1 MAEALPN
8 PTPTG
13 PGNAERDHVI
23 SVSRLPTGQTITELL
38 LGTVTAAALSIV
50 LQFGIARLGI
60 VEPSNGPEALAVLG
74 TAVLLVLVFGAVL
87 LGRWFPKARWLRL
100 GGVWVTLTTLST
112 LALALPLQGTRFY
125 YGGSDGDNAFRMQY
139 MTRMAE
145 NLLPADMNYA
155 NIPPYYPSGWFW
167 LGGRFANLI
176 GWEGWAAY
184 KPYAVAWIAVAG
196 VVAFTLWSLSLSRK
210 LALLAALATILA
222 GMRHGLLE
230 PYAWPSAAW
239 FAPMMVLTW
248 RALSARARVPRGALI
263 GIGVFTGFAAITYTL
278 HFGFSVLL
286 TVSMALII
294 GGLRVRG
301 GSSLGKT
308 ARELF
313 LRLLPIGIT
322 SGLIAL
328 MVWLPFLLAGGL
340 FQRSAA
346 QHYLPEGSAFL
357 PLPMTD
363 PGPFGLLCLSGL
375 VWLVMYTRTNR
386 IAQALL
392 IVIAAVYVWFGL
404 STLALLAE
412 TTLLAFRLEVIL
424 ESALAAAGTLGLV
437 ELVGHLR
444 RRTSAWHATRLTV
457 FAVVIAVTGSLA
469 VLQHEMSSGLNSE
482 KKAAYNDYYPNGN
495 NALAEA
501 EAGEPGAW
509 LDELHST
516 INELTHDPPQHDILL
531 TTNYDLLSYHPYWSF
546 QQETPHYANPL
557 AEYERR
563 AAMIRRWANAA
574 NSAELSGMLRHSVFE
589 APDVFV
595 VRHHSDRKEVHVPKI
610 LDDADRVNPPEGKYS
625 VTLKADAFPRQPN
638 VHNYPV
644 VFDAELF
651 RGPAFVERRVGPY
664 TVIARR

>member
-1 MAEALPN
+1 MPN

-13 PGNAERDHVI
+13 PGRAQRDHVI
-23 SVSRLPTGQTITELL
+23 SASRLPAGQTITELL

-50 LQFGIARLGI
+50 LQFGVARLGI
-60 VEPSNGPEALAVLG
+60 VEPSNGPEALAVFG
-74 TAVLLVLVFGAVL
+74 TTVLLVLVFGAVVR
-87 LGRWFPKARWLRL
+87 GRWFPRARWLRL
-100 GGVWVTLTTLST
+100 GGVWITLTTLST

-125 YGGSDGDNAFRMQY
+125 YGGSGGDNAFRMQY

-145 NLLPADMNYA
+145 NLVPADMNYA

-196 VVAFTLWSLSLSRK
+196 VVAFTLWSLSLPRK

-222 GMRHGLLE
+222 GTRHGLLE

-239 FAPMMVLTW
+239 LAPIAVLTW
-248 RALSARARVPRGALI
+248 RTLSARPRAPRGALL

-286 TVSMALII
+286 TVSMAVVI
-294 GGLRVRG
+294 GTLRVRR
-301 GSSLGKT
+301 GSSVGGT
-308 ARELF
+308 VRELF

-322 SGLIAL
+322 SGVIAL
-328 MVWLPFLLAGGL
+328 VVWLPFLLAGGL

-363 PGPFGLLCLSGL
+363 PKPFGLLCLSGL
-375 VWLVMYTRTNR
+375 VWLVIRTTTSR

-392 IVIAAVYVWFGL
+392 TVTAAVYVWFGL

-412 TTLLAFRLEVIL
+412 TTLLAFRLQVVL
-424 ESALAAAGTLGLV
+424 ESALAVAGTLGLV
-437 ELVGHLR
+437 ELVRYLR
-444 RRTSAWHATRLTV
+444 RKLSMRHATQLTV

-469 VLQHEMSSGLNSE
+469 VLQHEMSSGLSSE

-501 EAGEPGAW
+501 ETGEPGAW
-509 LDELHST
+509 LDELNST
-516 INELTHDPPQHDILL
+516 INELTHDPPQHNILL
-531 TTNYDLLSYHPYWSF
+531 TTNYDLLSYHPYWGF

-563 AAMIRRWANAA
+563 AAEIRRWSNAA
-574 NSAELSGMLRHSVFE
+574 SSDELSRMLRNADFE
-589 APDVFV
+589 APEVFV
-595 VRHHSDRKEVHVPKI
+595 VRHHSDGKEVHVPKI
-610 LDDADRVNPPEGKYS
+610 LDDADRVNPPEGEYS

-644 VFDAELF
+644 VFDADLF
-651 RGPAFVERRVGPY
+651 RDPAFVTRRVGPY

>member
-1 MAEALPN
+1 MPN

-13 PGNAERDHVI
+13 PGNAEHDHAI
-23 SVSRLPTGQTITELL
+23 SVSRLPTGQTVAELL
-38 LGTVTAAALSIV
+38 LGAVTAAVLSIV
-50 LQFGIARLGI
+50 LQFGIARIGI

-74 TAVLLVLVFGAVL
+74 TTVLLVLVFGAVVL
-87 LGRWFPKARWLRL
+87 ARWFPEARWLRL

-125 YGGSDGDNAFRMQY
+125 YGGSGGDNAFRMQY

-145 NLLPADMNYA
+145 NLIPADMNYA

-176 GWEGWAAY
+176 NWEGWAAY

-196 VVAFTLWSLSLSRK
+196 VVAFTLWSLSLPRK
-210 LALLAALATILA
+210 LALLAALATVLA
-222 GMRHGLLE
+222 GTRHGLLE

-239 FAPMMVLTW
+239 LAPIAVLTW
-248 RALSARARVPRGALI
+248 RALSARARAPRGALI

-286 TVSMALII
+286 TVVMAVII
-294 GGLRVRG
+294 GVLRVRG
-301 GSSLGKT
+301 GSSVGGT

-313 LRLLPIGIT
+313 LRLLPVGIT
-322 SGLIAL
+322 SGVIAL
-328 MVWLPFLLAGGL
+328 VVWLPFLLAGGL

-363 PGPFGLLCLSGL
+363 PEPFGLLCLCGL
-375 VWLVMYTRTNR
+375 VWLVGYTRTNR

-392 IVIAAVYVWFGL
+392 VVIAAVYVWFGL

-412 TTLLAFRLEVIL
+412 TTLLAFRLEVVL
-424 ESALAAAGTLGLV
+424 ESALAVAGTLGLV
-437 ELVGHLR
+437 ELVSYLR
-444 RRTSAWHATRLTV
+444 RRLSVWHATRLTV
-457 FAVVIAVTGSLA
+457 FAVVIAITGSLA
-469 VLQHEMSSGLNSE
+469 VLQHEMSSGLSSE
-482 KKAAYNDYYPNGN
+482 KKAAYNDYYPNGT
-495 NALAEA
+495 NALAE
-501 EAGEPGAW
+501 EESGEPGVW

-516 INELTHDPPQHDILL
+516 IGELTHDPPQRDILL

-557 AEYERR
+557 AEYARR
-563 AAMIRRWANAA
+563 AATVRRWTHAA
-574 NSAELSGMLRHSVFE
+574 NSAELSNMLQHSAFE

-595 VRHHSDRKEVHVPKI
+595 VRHHAPRKEVYVPEI
-610 LDDADRVNPPEGKYS
+610 IDDADRVNPPKGKYS
-625 VTLKADAFPRQPN
+625 VTMKADAFPRQPN

-651 RGPAFVERRVGPY
+651 QGSDFVKRRVGPY